1 MGGVSVDELEQI
13 FLSELCNMRLQIAY
27 QRFLKERTA
36 EEADKE
42 QERDNHIEDLYN
54 RLLEI
59 CNEEGKEIFKEYA
72 DEVAYRESD
81 ECDFYYLSGVKDGI
95 LLQGIIKK
103 LEQI

>member
-1 MGGVSVDELEQI
+1 MDELEQN

-36 EEADKE
+36 DEAAKE

-81 ECDFYYLSGVKDGI
+81 ECDFNYLSGLKDGI
-95 LLQGIIKK
+95 RLQGIIKNI
-103 LEQI
+103 EET

>member
-1 MGGVSVDELEQI
+1 MDELDQK
-13 FLSELCNMRLQIAY
+13 FLDELCNMRLQIAY

-42 QERDNHIEDLYN
+42 QARDNHIEELYN

-81 ECDFYYLSGVKDGI
+81 ECDFYYLSGLKDGI
-95 LLQGIIKK
+95 RLQGIIKNIEF
-103 LEQI
+103 L